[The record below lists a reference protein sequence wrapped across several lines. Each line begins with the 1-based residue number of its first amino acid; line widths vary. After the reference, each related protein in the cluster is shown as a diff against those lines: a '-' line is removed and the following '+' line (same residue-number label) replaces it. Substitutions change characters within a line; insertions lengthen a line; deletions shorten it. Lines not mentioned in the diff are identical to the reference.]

1 MRSGCTILV
10 RVLARRDRWGQMN
23 DWYQQERFRPFSILH
38 EGDGDHRT
46 GALLVHGFTG
56 TPDEMRPLA
65 HVLAGLGIDAHAML
79 QRGMGAE
86 IGQLDEMT
94 ARIWKETGTARW
106 REHVERYERT
116 ILIGFSMGGAVALL
130 QAAVHPPD
138 LMILLAP
145 HLRMADRRAIALP
158 LVKRF
163 KKELLPFGKTD
174 FSDPEIRTWFEQTM
188 PGLDISDESVQA
200 SLRTG
205 SRMSTAMLD
214 ELRKIGAEG
223 ERVAATLRVPTLII
237 QGHQDTVALPRH
249 TRRLVGKTQ
258 GLVAY
263 HEIAGDHMLPFDS
276 FPTWPTVRDL
286 VSRALTARGFTST
299 GAERAS

>member
-1 MRSGCTILV
+1 
-10 RVLARRDRWGQMN
+10 MN

-38 EGDGDHRT
+38 EGSGDHRT

-65 HVLAGLGIDAHAML
+65 RVLSGLGIDAHAML

-86 IGQLDEMT
+86 IEQLGEMT
-94 ARIWKETGTARW
+94 ARIWKETAVARW

-116 ILIGFSMGGAVALL
+116 ILVGFSMGGAVAPL
-130 QAAVHPPD
+130 QAAAHPPD

-158 LVKRF
+158 LVKHF
-163 KKELLPFGKTD
+163 KKELVPFGNTD
-174 FSDPEIRTWFEQTM
+174 FLDPGVRKWFEQTM
-188 PGLDISDESVQA
+188 PGLDISDDAVQA

-214 ELRKIGAEG
+214 ELRKIGEEG
-223 ERVAATLRVPTLII
+223 ERATTALRVPTLII
-237 QGHQDTVALPRH
+237 QGHHDTVALPKH
-249 TRRLVGKTQ
+249 TRRLVGKTRN
-258 GLVAY
+258 LVAY
-263 HEIAGDHMLPFDS
+263 HEIAGDHMLPFDT

-286 VSRALTARGFTST
+286 ISHALTAGGFSWT
-299 GAERAS
+299 GGEHAS